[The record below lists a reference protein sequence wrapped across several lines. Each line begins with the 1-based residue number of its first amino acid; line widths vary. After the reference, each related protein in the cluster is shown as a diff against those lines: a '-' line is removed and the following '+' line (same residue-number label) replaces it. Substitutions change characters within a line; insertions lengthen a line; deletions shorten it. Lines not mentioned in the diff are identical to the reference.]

1 MENQACVMQSK
12 VLVDALIVQ
21 KTSQQFRVDA
31 ILLRTKRGPSNK
43 LARDQIREKVR
54 KMYFE
59 EEPTIAKRDIGSL
72 TLYPSWTLHEVS
84 ELKKGERHSLV
95 CWVTGKQFL

>member
-21 KTSQQFRVDA
+21 KTSQQFTVDA

-43 LARDQIREKVR
+43 LARNQIREKV
-54 KMYFE
+54 
-59 EEPTIAKRDIGSL
+59 
-72 TLYPSWTLHEVS
+72 H
-84 ELKKGERHSLV
+84 
-95 CWVTGKQFL
+95 